1 MNTYCMDYF
10 TDRKQCKM
18 YNFFVPKSTKNLQT
32 YISKTLKYW
41 KIKTTSLL
49 LNQTLLNKTVL
60 ESALLIMSG
69 VIIQNYFPMLAQI
82 ILKVGSTAKPPT
94 VLEEPLRHDY
104 WCLETGLHKCLQVH
118 RFWSFNSAF
127 CVMKSLF
134 LSALVCNN
142 LKLKTSHCSWT
153 RLVNAHC
160 TNFH

>member
-10 TDRKQCKM
+10 TDKAKCTIFLYQSQQK
-18 YNFFVPKSTKNLQT
+18 
-32 YISKTLKYW
+32 ISKHISKKLKYW

-82 ILKVGSTAKPPT
+82 ILKGGQHSKTAYSIGRA
-94 VLEEPLRHDY
+94 LETWLLV
-104 WCLETGLHKCLQVH
+104 CLVTGLHKCLQVH

-153 RLVNAHC
+153 RLVNAHY